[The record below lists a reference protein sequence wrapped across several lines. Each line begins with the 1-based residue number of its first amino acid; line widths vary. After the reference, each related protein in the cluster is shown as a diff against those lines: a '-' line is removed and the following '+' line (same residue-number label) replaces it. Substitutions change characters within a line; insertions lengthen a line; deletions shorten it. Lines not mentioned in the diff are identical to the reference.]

1 MVEEELDSAVD
12 RVDKR
17 KGDGVWIVV
26 FFGWGLGLMMYLSSV
41 FVTVVLRSVGVMVR
55 PASRESM

>member
-17 KGDGVWIVV
+17 KSNGVWIMV
-26 FFGWGLGLMMYLSSV
+26 FFGWGL
-41 FVTVVLRSVGVMVR
+41 
-55 PASRESM
+55 